1 MDGLEEQ
8 RTLSDLET
16 AFRKLVKNHLA
27 SLLESKRI
35 YWKQRNTVR
44 WVKLGD
50 ENTQFFHTIATIN
63 HKKNFIVSLALPDGS
78 SIIDHE
84 QKAQHLWS
92 SFKQRLGASEY
103 SNMAFDLNSLL
114 VQHDMGHLDEDFSQ
128 LEIDMVIKSLPNS
141 HAPGPDGLNG
151 LFIKKCWN
159 IIQNDFT
166 RLLQDFSS
174 QNLDLRSINSSL
186 IVLIPKK
193 ENPESTDDYR
203 LISLL
208 NYSLKCITKILSA
221 RLQSVIT
228 NLVHPN

>member
-16 AFRKLVKNHLA
+16 TFRKLVKNHLA

-63 HKKNFIVSLALPDGS
+63 HKKNFIASLALPDGS
-78 SIIDHE
+78 NIIDHE

-92 SFKQRLGASEY
+92 SFKRRLGASEY

-141 HAPGPDGLNG
+141 HAPRLNGLNG
-151 LFIKKCWN
+151 LFIKKC
-159 IIQNDFT
+159 
-166 RLLQDFSS
+166 
-174 QNLDLRSINSSL
+174 
-186 IVLIPKK
+186 
-193 ENPESTDDYR
+193 
-203 LISLL
+203 
-208 NYSLKCITKILSA
+208 
-221 RLQSVIT
+221 
-228 NLVHPN
+228 